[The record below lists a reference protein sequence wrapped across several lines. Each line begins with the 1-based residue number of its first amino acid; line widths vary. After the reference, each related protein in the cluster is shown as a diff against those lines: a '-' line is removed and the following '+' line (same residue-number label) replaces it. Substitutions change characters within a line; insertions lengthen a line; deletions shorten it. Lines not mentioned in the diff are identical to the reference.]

1 MDKQPR
7 LEEAAAAKKKGD
19 IVQAESIYNEILST
33 TAGSNESALREQEA
47 ALIQLGE
54 LYRDQKCVP
63 RISQRVIVRDVEK
76 LVQLTKTSRT
86 IMSNFAKAKTAKIG
100 MSSSYIWLRRC

>member
-19 IVQAESIYNEILST
+19 VVHTESIYHSILSKS
-33 TAGSNESALREQEA
+33 AGSNESALREQEA
-47 ALIQLGE
+47 ALIHLGE

-63 RISQRVIVRDVEK
+63 FVSQRVILLGR
-76 LVQLTKTSRT
+76 SR
-86 IMSNFAKAKTAKIG
+86 NW
-100 MSSSYIWLRRC
+100 SS